1 MKRSRSL
8 LTPIMGLLVLTS
20 LVILPSCGGHGGSTG
35 GSAGSTG
42 IEPGVPNSDELSLSL
57 LGAMKEDSTQC
68 VVKAEASAPMLAAG
82 VLDLAFRSSYS
93 AFLLV
98 QSRLLAP
105 RSAGETQLV
114 SLLSVQITLTTLDGT
129 MLDEH
134 SDVAAASFKVGT
146 ASVAY
151 GIASVTLIPS
161 ALGKAKSVQ
170 SAASLL
176 AKIRVLGE
184 TSNGAALTSSEL
196 VFPIRVCTGCLVEY
210 PASAADPFQPAGA
223 DYLCSSN
230 AAAAAAPAPCLVGQD
245 VSFSCTLC
253 VSSVSLCRDPR
264 QNPSFAP

>member
-8 LTPIMGLLVLTS
+8 LTPIMGLLVLMP
-20 LVILPSCGGHGGSTG
+20 LVVLPSCGGNGGSTG

-42 IEPGVPNSDELSLSL
+42 VEPGVPNSDEQSLLL
-57 LGAMKEDSTQC
+57 LGAMKADSALC
-68 VVKAEASAPMLAAG
+68 VVKAEASAPLLAAG

-105 RSAGETQLV
+105 GSAKETQRV
-114 SLLSVQITLTTLDGT
+114 SLLGVEITLTTLDGT
-129 MLDEH
+129 VLDKH
-134 SDVAAASFKVGT
+134 SDVAASSIQAGT

-151 GIASVTLIPS
+151 GFASVTLIPHG
-161 ALGKAKSVQ
+161 LGEAKSVQ

-184 TSNGAALTSSEL
+184 TSNGTALTSSEL

-245 VSFSCTLC
+245 VSFSCALC